1 MAKQLQLRRG
11 TDADRQTFTPAEGEL
26 IYVTD
31 TGKLFV
37 GDNITVGGNAIA
49 LSSEFTDFLGN
60 PPADLNTLEKIA
72 TALGNDADFANTVT
86 TSITGKA
93 NTADVFTQA
102 EITTLLSGKADTS
115 ALQGFAPL
123 VNPTFI
129 GTVTSNSFS
138 GDGSG
143 LTNVSLETT
152 KAQFVPLGEGSS
164 AAGSIFDS
172 SASVGSYVE
181 IDNLVFYDLTVDLE
195 WQGDDP
201 AAGAVRVTGLPVAPN
216 IQGYFGNVIVTAGF
230 LDATDIFVARIPSG
244 QNYVE
249 LLVKDGVNLTNAV
262 FGTHINP
269 TELAV
274 SMSGWFTKTRT

>member
-31 TGKLFV
+31 TGKLYI
-37 GDNITVGGNAIA
+37 GDNVTVGGNAIA

-60 PPADLNTLEKIA
+60 PPADLNTLEKLA
-72 TALGNDADFANTVT
+72 TALGNDADFATNTNT
-86 TSITGKA
+86 ALALKA
-93 NTADVFTQA
+93 NAADVFTQA
-102 EITTLLSGKADTS
+102 EVTALLDAKADDS
-115 ALQGFAPL
+115 ELLGFAPL

-129 GTVTSNSFS
+129 GTVTSNFFS

-152 KAQFVPLGEGSS
+152 KAQFTPAGEGSS
-164 AAGSIFDS
+164 APGSIFNNN
-172 SASVGSYVE
+172 SVASYVE
-181 IDNLVFYDLTVDLE
+181 IDNLVFFDLSVNLE

-201 AAGAVRVTGLPVAPN
+201 AGGQVRIIDLPIAPN
-216 IQGYFGNVIVTAGF
+216 IQGYFGNTVVTNGF
-230 LDATDIFVARIPSG
+230 LDSTDNFVARIPSG
-244 QNYVE
+244 QSYIE
-249 LLVKDGVNLTNAV
+249 LLVKDGTTLTNAV

-269 TELAV
+269 TLLGV
-274 SMSGWFTKTRT
+274 TMSGWFTKTRT